1 MICIQ
6 NLQLKIKIFKKKKK
20 KKEMDLSMRRWEHS
34 PLENELPRS
43 VRAKLIEGGEEHMWN
58 AWSVKAGRIKI
69 KYAALFLVNLWSI
82 FLWDEIW
89 EEALTVTKMMIEAN
103 HVIAAE
109 REREEMEQV
118 RLLEYE
124 IKLEDGSGKISLSF

>member
-1 MICIQ
+1 
-6 NLQLKIKIFKKKKK
+6 
-20 KKEMDLSMRRWEHS
+20 MDLSLRRWEHS

-58 AWSVKAGRIKI
+58 AWSAKAGRIKI

-103 HVIAAE
+103 HAIAAE
-109 REREEMEQV
+109 REREKKWNKWGYWSTRLSWRMVVV
-118 RLLEYE
+118 RSLYLF
-124 IKLEDGSGKISLSF
+124 KSSFKKFEDLGEREKQEFFT